1 MSRIWNFILEGRG
14 LVTNMQFCKSHDP
27 LITNPW
33 NGKQETIGWTR
44 LASLRDAFSQL
55 GGQKHRFSSDYFSLT
70 LHNHTSWRQ
79 PCKHSSNYL
88 SINWACWGGGLRN
101 HPQVWL
107 IQAARLGTCKFM
119 PAGSPAL
126 TNIPKHSQLEN
137 GPTCSAF
144 MLADSHTPT
153 SASLVTHILGFEI

>member
-1 MSRIWNFILEGRG
+1 MPSHN
-14 LVTNMQFCKSHDP
+14 LVDRNTDLAQIISH
-27 LITNPW
+27 
-33 NGKQETIGWTR
+33 
-44 LASLRDAFSQL
+44 S
-55 GGQKHRFSSDYFSLT
+55 
-70 LHNHTSWRQ
+70 
-79 PCKHSSNYL
+79 L
-88 SINWACWGGGLRN
+88 SIITHPEGNLVSTALTTYQEIELAGGGLRN

-144 MLADSHTPT
+144 MLADSYTPT
-153 SASLVTHILGFEI
+153 SASLATHIPGLRSNTFQTRVYNTALN